1 MYNFWQYLHVLFAT
15 TWVGAAVLDVFLSLR
30 LSALRDNPVA
40 GPASGLMEKSSVPL
54 FIGSS
59 LGTLITGLILA
70 FGWVTF
76 DPLWIKIG
84 LGGAI
89 LSIVVGI
96 AYFAPHGEKVEA
108 AVEASGPNDPAVNS
122 DGPSDT
128 DRVGGRAVSLRGDRV
143 GDGCETCLVDPGA
156 KHRHRSVSPRS
167 RRSFKK
173 PGTKGKGPQ
182 AAELGGQYDA

>member
-30 LSALRDNPVA
+30 LSALRDDPVA
-40 GPASGLMEKSSVPL
+40 GPATGLMQKSSVPL

-108 AVEASGPNDPAVNS
+108 AVEASGPNDPAVIAMV
-122 DGPSDT
+122 
-128 DRVGGRAVSLRGDRV
+128 RQVQIVSV
-143 GDGCETCLVDPGA
+143 
-156 KHRHRSVSPRS
+156 
-167 RRSFKK
+167 
-173 PGTKGKGPQ
+173 
-182 AAELGGQYDA
+182 AELFLFAVIVWTMVAKPV

>member
-1 MYNFWQYLHVLFAT
+1 MYNFWQFLHVLFAT

-40 GPASGLMEKSSVPL
+40 GPATGLMQESSVPL

-59 LGTLITGLILA
+59 FGTLITGLVLA

-89 LSIVVGI
+89 LSIVVGV
-96 AYFAPHGEKVEA
+96 AYFAPAGKKVESA
-108 AVEASGPNDPAVNS
+108 IEASSPRDPAVIALVRQVQIVS
-122 DGPSDT
+122 
-128 DRVGGRAVSLRGDRV
+128 VAEVFLFAVIV
-143 GDGCETCLVDPGA
+143 WAMV
-156 KHRHRSVSPRS
+156 V
-167 RRSFKK
+167 K
-173 PGTKGKGPQ
+173 PV
-182 AAELGGQYDA
+182 